1 MNFKKYILLL
11 SFYILTQALMDWLV
25 LTDEVIYDSLINQI
39 SYNRITELLD
49 QGKKWR
55 WVPYIFLPLLITLK
69 IVIVLIC
76 FSIGALL
83 ANIQLSLRQIFSV
96 CIISEFIF
104 LIPAIIKLLW
114 FLFIKTDYTLQD
126 LHFFS
131 PLSMISLFNPTELDP
146 WLVYPIQLL
155 NVFEL
160 LYWIA
165 LAWQLQ
171 EVLEKPFAES
181 FGFVAKTYGVG
192 LAVWVVVVMF
202 LTVSIS

>member
-1 MNFKKYILLL
+1 MKRFVALVTCFTMLQL
-11 SFYILTQALMDWLV
+11 SVKLV
-25 LTDEVIYDSLINQI
+25 LMKDDLVYDSLINQLSYERISEILEVSKKWEWI
-39 SYNRITELLD
+39 SY
-49 QGKKWR
+49 
-55 WVPYIFLPLLITLK
+55 VFLPVILLLK
-69 IVIVLIC
+69 VLFVVIC
-76 FSIGALL
+76 FSIGTLIL
-83 ANIQLSLRQIFSV
+83 GVHSTFKRLFEIGVS
-96 CIISEFIF
+96 SEFIF
-104 LIPAIIKLLW
+104 IIPTVIKLVW
-114 FLFIKTDYTLQD
+114 FSLIETNYTLQH
-126 LHFFS
+126 LQLFS
-131 PLSMISLFNPTELDP
+131 PLSMISLFNPTELDA

-181 FGFVAKTYGVG
+181 LGFVAKTYGVG

>member
-1 MNFKKYILLL
+1 
-11 SFYILTQALMDWLV
+11 
-25 LTDEVIYDSLINQI
+25 
-39 SYNRITELLD
+39 
-49 QGKKWR
+49 
-55 WVPYIFLPLLITLK
+55 
-69 IVIVLIC
+69 
-76 FSIGALL
+76 
-83 ANIQLSLRQIFSV
+83 
-96 CIISEFIF
+96 
-104 LIPAIIKLLW
+104 
-114 FLFIKTDYTLQD
+114 
-126 LHFFS
+126 
-131 PLSMISLFNPTELDP
+131 

-181 FGFVAKTYGVG
+181 LGFVAKTYGVG